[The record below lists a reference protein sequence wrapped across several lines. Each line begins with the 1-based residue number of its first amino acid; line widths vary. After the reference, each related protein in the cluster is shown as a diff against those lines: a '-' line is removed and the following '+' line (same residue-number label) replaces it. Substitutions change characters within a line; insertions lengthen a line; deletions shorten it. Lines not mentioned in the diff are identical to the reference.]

1 MKIHFAVFIIAL
13 LPALQACQQ
22 QKEIQ
27 ATRVSQKHIAQRKHI
42 EIPYTPVIPDSVC
55 IAAVGDIML
64 GTSYPTV
71 NTLQPDSGKS
81 SFKYVAKYLQNADV
95 TFGNLEGTLL
105 DNGDPADYKLH
116 QRSKAYLFRM
126 PVSNGTILKDAGFKV
141 LSLANN
147 HINDFGK
154 IGRISTTGTLDSC
167 GIHYAGL
174 QEYPSV
180 IFTVKGIK
188 YGFCSFAPNSNTVSI
203 FDLPGAGQIIRD
215 LKQQCDI
222 VIVSFHGGGEGPAFE
237 HVTRVQ
243 ESYFGEKR
251 GNVYSF
257 AHNAVDNGA
266 DLIFGNGP
274 HVSRAMELY
283 KNRLI
288 AYSLGNFFTYKCV
301 SIAGVC
307 GIAPLLRVRVNR
319 KGEFLKAQI
328 VSVKQ
333 SHETGLLIDSLDRA
347 ATKIK
352 LLTETDFPDS
362 GLAISETGTISI
374 ADIQSPEKTGQ

>member
-1 MKIHFAVFIIAL
+1 MKIRFAVFIITL

-27 ATRVSQKHIAQRKHI
+27 STQVPQKRIARRKHI

-95 TFGNLEGTLL
+95 AFGNLEGTLL

-126 PVSNGTILKDAGFKV
+126 PVSNGTILKDAGFKA

-154 IGRISTTGTLDSC
+154 IGSISTTGTLDSC

-174 QEYPSV
+174 QDHPSV
-180 IFTVKGIK
+180 IFTIKNIK
-188 YGFCSFAPNSNTVSI
+188 YGFCAFAPNSNTVSI
-203 FDLPGAGQIIRD
+203 FDLSGAGRIIRN

-222 VIVSFHGGGEGPAFE
+222 VLVSFHGGGEGPAFE
-237 HVTRVQ
+237 HVTKAQ
-243 ESYFGEKR
+243 ESYIGEKR
-251 GNVYSF
+251 GNVYAF

-266 DLIFGNGP
+266 DLIFGHGP
-274 HVSRAMELY
+274 HVCRAMEIY
-283 KNRLI
+283 KGRLI
-288 AYSLGNFFTYKCV
+288 AYSLGNFCTYR
-301 SIAGVC
+301 GVGIDGVA
-307 GIAPLLRVRVNR
+307 GIAPLLKAYLNR
-319 KGEFLKAQI
+319 KGEFLSGSI
-328 VSVKQ
+328 ISIKQ
-333 SHETGLLIDSLDRA
+333 SREKRVEPDTLHRA
-347 ATKIK
+347 AKHVK
-352 LLTETDFPDS
+352 WLTTTDFSDNKLS
-362 GLAISETGTISI
+362 ISETGMLTVV
-374 ADIQSPEKTGQ
+374 K